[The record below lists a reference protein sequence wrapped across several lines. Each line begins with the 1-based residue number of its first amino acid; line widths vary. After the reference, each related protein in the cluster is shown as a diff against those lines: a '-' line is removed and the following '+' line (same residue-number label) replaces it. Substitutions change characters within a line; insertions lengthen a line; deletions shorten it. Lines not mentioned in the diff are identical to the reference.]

1 MPVYLDVGRDDRF
14 VGSTERMADELE
26 SRGATVELAVN
37 PGAHE
42 DPYWNDH
49 VAEYLEFY
57 GRHLG

>member
-1 MPVYLDVGRDDRF
+1 
-14 VGSTERMADELE
+14 MARELE
-26 SRGATVELAVN
+26 NRGATVELSIN

-57 GRHLG
+57 GRSLR